1 MEKVTLT
8 FRSFAPDAVAWFLE
22 NCMNNVDKNQTG
34 QRNEANKQKSRY
46 MIRKRSL
53 NIIPQ
58 NNHTRDAFNKKIARG
73 MSEDHILLNLLV
85 GINGYCTAF
94 EKYAT

>member
-1 MEKVTLT
+1 
-8 FRSFAPDAVAWFLE
+8 
-22 NCMNNVDKNQTG
+22 MNNVDKNQTG

-85 GINGYCTAF
+85 GITGSYCTAL